1 MSVLLL
7 QIVMRSGLDDNSGR
21 LYVSCFV
28 PVGRTSLTILI
39 CLYSSVRSSIWAPQP
54 RAYNIGTADKSS
66 KPGTPRNE
74 AIREGE
80 EADEEFLAGQK
91 APSLNR
97 IRE

>member
-1 MSVLLL
+1 M
-7 QIVMRSGLDDNSGR
+7 QSGLDDNSGR
-21 LYVSCFV
+21 LCVSCFV
-28 PVGRTSLTILI
+28 TVGRTSLMTLI
-39 CLYSSVRSSIWAPQP
+39 CFYSSVRSSIWAPQP

-80 EADEEFLAGQK
+80 EADVEFLSGQK
-91 APSLNR
+91 ALTLNR